1 MEESMSRV
9 AVVLGIALCMACA
22 SGGDDAGSEADGAAA
37 APAALTLDQLA
48 GTWTVE
54 TRPMDADTVLVTSHL
69 VANNT
74 MNGWMLHIPGR
85 DSIPVRIAALEG
97 DSVVM
102 EMGPFPS
109 VLREGQTVTT
119 RNVARLADGA
129 MVGVMT
135 ATYAG
140 GGADSV
146 ATFRSRGTRH

>member
-1 MEESMSRV
+1 MFRV
-9 AVVLGIALCMACA
+9 AVVVSAVVALACA
-22 SGGDDAGSEADGAAA
+22 RGGDEAGSTADSGM
-37 APAALTLDQLA
+37 APAALSLNDLA

-54 TRPMDADTVLVTSHL
+54 TMPMGSDSVLVTSHL
-69 VANNT
+69 VATNT
-74 MNGWMLHIPGR
+74 MEGWVLHIPER
-85 DSIPVRIAALEG
+85 DSIPVRVIAVDG

-109 VLREGQTVTT
+109 VLRAGQMVTT
-119 RNVARLADGA
+119 RNVARLESGA

-146 ATFRSRGTRH
+146 ATFRSRGTKH